1 MTFPAAL
8 SFAIELATT
17 DGEDTGAEPTD
28 VVEAV
33 EPLPAVVEFD
43 SLRGTALFVSFV
55 SFFATCSA
63 LLFFLVGADAL
74 RACAPGASVAANA
87 AHKQNDLIIPSLPH
101 GLGKR
106 GL

>member
-1 MTFPAAL
+1 MTLPAAL
-8 SFAIELATT
+8 SSAIELATT
-17 DGEDTGAEPTD
+17 DEEDAVVEPTD
-28 VVEAV
+28 VVEAA
-33 EPLPAVVEFD
+33 EALPAVVDFD
-43 SLRGTALFVSFV
+43 SLRGTVLFTSFV

-63 LLFFLVGADAL
+63 LLFFLVGVDAL